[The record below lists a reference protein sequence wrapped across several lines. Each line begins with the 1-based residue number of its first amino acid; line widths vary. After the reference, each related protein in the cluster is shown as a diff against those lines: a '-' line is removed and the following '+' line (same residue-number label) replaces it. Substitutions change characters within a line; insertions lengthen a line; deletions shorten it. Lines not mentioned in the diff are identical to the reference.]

1 MVKVLVH
8 ENNVESALRKI
19 KRKAQKEGLFLEQR
33 KRQRYTKP
41 SVLRVENKKQA
52 IRNEKK
58 RQRILEKVYGF

>member
-41 SVLRVENKKQA
+41 NALRVENKKQA